1 MEQIRLDSTQHPMF
15 SAAWELYC
23 HSFPRNERR
32 SLAHQQTAFRS
43 EHYRMEIFT
52 EQDKFVGLIG
62 YWTFNEYVYVEHLAV
77 NPALRSGGYG
87 SRIVSKFL
95 SSTNRT
101 IILEIEQVTDN
112 LTARRLRFYER
123 LGFRINPYDH
133 IQPLYHEDDP
143 VGFHLTILSYP
154 DPITPE
160 LYAQFDQELRTT
172 VLKK

>member
-15 SAAWELYC
+15 TAAWELYC

-32 SLAHQQTAFRS
+32 SLEHQQTAFES

-87 SRIVSKFL
+87 SRIVSQFL

-101 IILEIEQVTDN
+101 IILEIEQVTDD

-123 LGFRINPYDH
+123 LGFQINPYDH

-143 VGFHLTILSYP
+143 TGFHLTILSFP

-160 LYAQFDQELRTT
+160 MYDRFNRELHTI